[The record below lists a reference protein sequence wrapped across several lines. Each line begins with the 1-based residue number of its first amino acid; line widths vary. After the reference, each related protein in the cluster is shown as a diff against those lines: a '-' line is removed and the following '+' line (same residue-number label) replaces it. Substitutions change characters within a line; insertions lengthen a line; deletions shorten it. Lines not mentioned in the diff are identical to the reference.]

1 MLQENFHW
9 PFHIHDKWILMNA
22 GYSHLNELVYF
33 LQSCHLD
40 IHCNSYSSR
49 NEILCS
55 EKKFFCSEM
64 KLRDIRRKWSLP
76 VLHSVQKVWYLLT
89 KWWCLN
95 SLLHPSNK
103 YTGVCILHTIFAL
116 EMCTISEWFKLR
128 QYSFH
133 GSKVSAV
140 CAIIFL

>member
-1 MLQENFHW
+1 MLQENFYW
-9 PFHIHDKWILMNA
+9 PFHIHGKWILMNA
-22 GYSHLNELVYF
+22 GYSHLNEPVYF
-33 LQSCHLD
+33 LQSWHLD
-40 IHCNSYSSR
+40 IHHNSYSSR

-55 EKKFFCSEM
+55 EIFFLQWNEV
-64 KLRDIRRKWSLP
+64 KRHIRRKRSLP
-76 VLHSVQKVWYLLT
+76 VLYSVQKVWFLLT

-116 EMCTISEWFKLR
+116 EMCTISEWFKLW

-140 CAIIFL
+140 CAIIFF